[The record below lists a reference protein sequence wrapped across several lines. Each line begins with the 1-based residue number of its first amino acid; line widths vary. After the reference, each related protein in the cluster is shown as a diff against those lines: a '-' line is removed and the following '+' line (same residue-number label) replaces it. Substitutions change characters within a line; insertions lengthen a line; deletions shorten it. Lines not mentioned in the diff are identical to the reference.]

1 MRQSRQAQKR
11 SATLAARKI
20 VAQAN
25 EINRLETL
33 HRATQQRLETL
44 ESGLAPDDRY
54 GRFASAL
61 SDQAIAGYVAR
72 IALDRDLAFGIG
84 ENSGRLSA
92 FIHLA
97 VHDEIGELGA
107 SVLPECRRQG
117 QARRLFAAALA
128 HSGQHGVARV
138 HLATGHPAALRIAHG
153 LSYAVEIRPT
163 SPRAT
168 ICVTSTKQ

>member
-1 MRQSRQAQKR
+1 MIESPAALAVRR
-11 SATLAARKI
+11 LAARD
-20 VAQAN
+20 
-25 EINRLETL
+25 
-33 HRATQQRLETL
+33 RAAI
-44 ESGLAPDDRY
+44 LAHLLALNPDDRY

-61 SDQAIAGYVAR
+61 SDQAIASYVVR

-117 QARRLFAAALA
+117 QARRLFAIALA
-128 HSGQHGVARV
+128 QASHLGIARV
-138 HLATGHPAALRIAHG
+138 HLATGHPAALRICHG
-153 LSYAVEIRPT
+153 LGHTVEIRPT
-163 SPRAT
+163 APRAC
-168 ICVTSTKQ
+168 ILLDQRLSVVG

>member
-61 SDQAIAGYVAR
+61 SDQAITGYVAR

-107 SVLPECRRQG
+107 SVLPEYRRQG

-128 HSGQHGVARV
+128 HAGQHGVARV

-153 LSYAVEIRPT
+153 LGYAVEIRPT

>member
-1 MRQSRQAQKR
+1 MHGA
-11 SATLAARKI
+11 LALPAVR
-20 VAQAN
+20 
-25 EINRLETL
+25 RLAGGD
-33 HRATQQRLETL
+33 RAAILEHL
-44 ESGLAPDDRY
+44 LALAPDDRY

-61 SDQAIAGYVAR
+61 SDHAIAGYVAR

-84 ENSGRLSA
+84 ENSGQLSA

-97 VHDEIGELGA
+97 AHDEIGELGA

-128 HSGQHGVARV
+128 HAGHLGIARV
-138 HLATGHPAALRIAHG
+138 HLATGHPAALRTGRG
-153 LSYAVEIRPT
+153 LGYTVETRST

-168 ICVTSTKQ
+168 ICLGSTGQ

>member
-1 MRQSRQAQKR
+1 MIESPAAPAVRR
-11 SATLAARKI
+11 LAARD
-20 VAQAN
+20 
-25 EINRLETL
+25 
-33 HRATQQRLETL
+33 RAAI
-44 ESGLAPDDRY
+44 LAHLLALNPDDRY

-61 SDQAIAGYVAR
+61 SDQAIASHVVR
-72 IALDRDLAFGIG
+72 IALNRDLAFGIG

-128 HSGQHGVARV
+128 HAGHLGIARV

-153 LSYAVEIRPT
+153 LGYTVDIRPT
-163 SPRAT
+163 SPCAT
-168 ICVTSTKQ
+168 ICVTSTKR

>member
-1 MRQSRQAQKR
+1 MIETPVAVRR
-11 SATLAARKI
+11 LAAGD
-20 VAQAN
+20 
-25 EINRLETL
+25 
-33 HRATQQRLETL
+33 RATILEHL
-44 ESGLAPDDRY
+44 LALNRDDRY

-61 SDQAIAGYVAR
+61 SDQAIASYVAR

-107 SVLPECRRQG
+107 SVLAERRRQG

-128 HSGQHGVARV
+128 HASHLGIARV
-138 HLATGHPAALRIAHG
+138 HLATGHPAALRICHG
-153 LSYAVEIRPT
+153 LGHAVEIRPT

-168 ICVTSTKQ
+168 IRLTSASQ